1 MKDLNIHLTQVLG
14 LGKIE
19 VALAEAVFARS
30 PQMHALGSYSGGN
43 LPHGQSSAHKRWID
57 ELKKLQQG
65 FVDMEIRAAKM
76 KVELAQYLDQ
86 FGDAEPIPDWG
97 NPLVRKT
104 IMKEVSRFHNSS
116 GGIGERKSPK
126 TRLPKL
132 TDEVFHN
139 MLVFHEGVVHELNMK
154 RLSCEEAKSHLMS
167 KLRSLKKDELEEVN
181 NTQPLNSRLYI
192 DMYAIPKHLD
202 GKKKYASV
210 RHLNNKFRLDN
221 LNVQEIWIKTPSGW
235 KYDSRT
241 K

>member
-1 MKDLNIHLTQVLG
+1 MKDLHIHLTQVLG

-19 VALAEAVFARS
+19 VALAEAVYARY
-30 PQMHALGSYSGGN
+30 PQILALGTYSGGN
-43 LPHGQSSAHKRWID
+43 LPHGQSSAHRRWID
-57 ELKKLQQG
+57 ELKQLQQG
-65 FVDMEIRAAKM
+65 FMDMELRAANM
-76 KVELAQYLDQ
+76 KVELAQYIDQ
-86 FGDAEPIPDWG
+86 FGDAEPIPDWE

-116 GGIGERKSPK
+116 GGIGERKSHK

-139 MLVFHEGVVHELNMK
+139 MLVFHEGVIHELNMN
-154 RLSCEEAKSHLMS
+154 RLSCAGAKSRLMS
-167 KLRSLKKDELEEVN
+167 KLSSLKKDEFEEVN
-181 NTQPLNSRLYI
+181 NTLPLYKRLYI

-202 GKKKYASV
+202 GKKKYATV

-221 LNVQEIWIKTPSGW
+221 LNSHEIWIKTPSGW
-235 KYDSRT
+235 EFDSRT

>member
-1 MKDLNIHLTQVLG
+1 MNDFHIHLTQVLG
-14 LGKIE
+14 LGEIE

-43 LPHGQSSAHKRWID
+43 LPHGQSSAHRRWID
-57 ELKKLQQG
+57 DLKQLQQG

-76 KVELAQYLDQ
+76 KVDLAQYLDQ
-86 FGDAEPIPDWG
+86 FGDAEPIPDWE

-104 IMKEVSRFHNSS
+104 IKKEVSRFHNSS
-116 GGIGERKSPK
+116 FGIGERKSPK

-139 MLVFHEGVVHELNMK
+139 MLVFHEGVIHELNMK
-154 RLSCEEAKSHLMS
+154 RLSSTEAKSQLMS
-167 KLRSLKKDELEEVN
+167 KLCSLKKDNLEEVN
-181 NTQPLNSRLYI
+181 FKRLYI
-192 DMYAIPKHLD
+192 DMYAVPKHLD
-202 GKKKYASV
+202 GKKKYATV

-221 LNVQEIWIKTPSGW
+221 LNAHEIWIKTPSGW
-235 KYDSRT
+235 EFDSRT

>member
-1 MKDLNIHLTQVLG
+1 MKDLHIYLTQVLG

-76 KVELAQYLDQ
+76 KV
-86 FGDAEPIPDWG
+86 
-97 NPLVRKT
+97 VRKT

-116 GGIGERKSPK
+116 GGIGERKFHK

-139 MLVFHEGVVHELNMK
+139 MLVFHEGVIHELNMK
-154 RLSCEEAKSHLMS
+154 RLSSTEAKSHLMS
-167 KLRSLKKDELEEVN
+167 KLCSLKKDNLEEVN
-181 NTQPLNSRLYI
+181 YKRLYI
-192 DMYAIPKHLD
+192 DMYAVPKHLD

-221 LNVQEIWIKTPSGW
+221 LNVQEIWIRTPSGW
-235 KYDSRT
+235 KFDSRT